1 MRYISNSNARRWTL
15 VSVMALPLA
24 MSAVAWA
31 QPKDAPSPESTPP
44 AKSPAPK
51 KKPDPKKAEEDAA
64 RLLAESESAL
74 NKGDL
79 PGAESATRSLI
90 ELQPDNF
97 VHAYNLGCIL
107 ARRGNAKDAG
117 EWIAK
122 AVELGY
128 TDLRHLQRDP
138 DLKGIRDDPNYKAL
152 LSDWD
157 GLLSKSADRNLA
169 QVREFFKGKAYRSER
184 DERLRMIFLGAIEPR
199 AFDESRAEMSQL
211 ADWANESVFP
221 GLYDAEQLKRDA
233 WVIVVLP
240 TRQDF
245 GRWSFKTFGSNANNG
260 LSMIGGSYQHDNKRL
275 VSQDLGG
282 SLRHEFFH
290 ALHWRDCTRR
300 GQVHAMWVQ
309 EGLCSLVEDYDILPG
324 GKLNPAPS
332 WRTNAAARML
342 SAANFVPLAKL
353 VTSSPQDFFGGR
365 RLGYYAESR
374 ALFLYLWQQGKLRAW
389 YESYTTNFRDDR
401 TGKSAIEG
409 VLGKPLDAVEK
420 DFRQWLR
427 DLPVVPE
434 ELKPGMA
441 SLGVEVENGEGEG
454 PKVVG
459 TPRGS
464 LFANNDVITS
474 VNKRPTRDLPELLR
488 VLGTYRP
495 HDVVPVTVRR
505 GKVYKDLEIT
515 LSAMR

>member
-1 MRYISNSNARRWTL
+1 MKHFGNGRAQCWLCVGLMS
-15 VSVMALPLA
+15 LA
-24 MSAVAWA
+24 NVIASAAWA
-31 QPKDAPSPESTPP
+31 QPHDASKPEPAPP
-44 AKSPAPK
+44 AKGQAPQRK
-51 KKPDPKKAEEDAA
+51 LDPKKAEEEVA
-64 RLLAESESAL
+64 RLLAESETAL
-74 NKGDL
+74 GKGDL
-79 PGAESATRSLI
+79 PAAESATRELI
-90 ELQPDNF
+90 SLQPDNF

-107 ARRGNAKDAG
+107 ARQGNAKESS
-117 EWIAK
+117 EWISK

-138 DLKGIRDDPNYKAL
+138 DLRGIRDDPTYKAL

-157 GLLSKSADRNLA
+157 ALLSRSADRNLA

-184 DERLRMIFLGAIEPR
+184 DERQRMIFLGAIEDR
-199 AFDESRAEMSQL
+199 AFDEIRAEMAHL
-211 ADWANESVFP
+211 ANWADEFVLP
-221 GLYDAEQLKRDA
+221 GLHDADQLKRDA

-240 TRQDF
+240 TRPDF

-260 LSMIGGSYQHDNKRL
+260 LSMIGGSYQHDQKRL
-275 VSQDLGG
+275 VSQDLGS

-309 EGLCSLVEDYDILPG
+309 EGLCSLVEDYDIQPG
-324 GKLNPAPS
+324 GKLAPAPS

-342 SAANFVPLAKL
+342 SAAAFVPLAKL

-365 RLGYYAESR
+365 RLAYYAESR
-374 ALFLYLWQQGKLRAW
+374 ALFLYLWQQGQLRAW
-389 YESYTTNFRDDR
+389 YEHYTTNFREDR
-401 TGKSAIEG
+401 TGKGALEAVLAKPIDAI
-409 VLGKPLDAVEK
+409 EK

-427 DLPVVPE
+427 SLPIVPE
-434 ELKPGMA
+434 ELRQGMA

-459 TPRGS
+459 VPRGS
-464 LFANNDVITS
+464 LFAANDVITR
-474 VNKRPTRDLPELLR
+474 VNQRPTRDLPELLR

-495 HDVVPVTVRR
+495 HDIVPVTVRR

>member
-1 MRYISNSNARRWTL
+1 MRHTDNSKARGWAIAG
-15 VSVMALPLA
+15 VMGL
-24 MSAVAWA
+24 AVALGPAAWS
-31 QPKDAPSPESTPP
+31 QTKDTPSPEATPP
-44 AKSPAPK
+44 AKSPASK
-51 KKPDPKKAEEDAA
+51 KKPDPKKSEEEVA

-79 PGAESATRSLI
+79 PAAETATRSLV

-107 ARRGNAKDAG
+107 ARRGSAKEAG

-157 GLLSKSADRNLA
+157 ALLSKSADRNLA
-169 QVREFFKGKAYRSER
+169 QVREFFKGKSYRSER
-184 DERLRMIFLGAIEPR
+184 DERQRMIFLGAIEER
-199 AFDESRAEMSQL
+199 AFDEIRTEMASL

-221 GLYDAEQLKRDA
+221 GLYDAEQLKKDA

-260 LSMIGGSYQHDNKRL
+260 LSMIGGSYQHDHKRL

-309 EGLCSLVEDYDILPG
+309 EGLCSLVEDYDLQNG
-324 GKLNPAPS
+324 GKLVPAPS

-342 SAANFVPLAKL
+342 SAANFVPLSKL
-353 VTSSPQDFFGGR
+353 VASSPQDFFGGR
-365 RLGYYAESR
+365 RLAFYAESR

-389 YESYTTNFRDDR
+389 YEHYTANFREDR
-401 TGKSAIEG
+401 TGKAAIEA

-459 TPRGS
+459 TSRGS
-464 LFANNDVITS
+464 VLAHNDVITS

-495 HDVVPVTVRR
+495 HDIVPVTVRR